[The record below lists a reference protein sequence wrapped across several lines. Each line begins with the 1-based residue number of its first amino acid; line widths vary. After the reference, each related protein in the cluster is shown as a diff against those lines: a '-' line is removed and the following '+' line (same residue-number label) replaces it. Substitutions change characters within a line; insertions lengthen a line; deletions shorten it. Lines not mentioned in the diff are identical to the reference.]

1 MISCQKCEFKILP
14 KMRFALVK
22 NFCPSCGGTLLS
34 EADSQEVNGI
44 NKRLQSQEFMISLSN
59 QLNKDLIQ
67 NLIYDLSIF
76 IKFDLQKEQSRNSLE
91 LMAQDEINSS
101 RSEEEEEEGR
111 VKKNLRP
118 ISRTDSSGQSRSVKS
133 RDIQAF
139 KRALEGDEDLDEDSD
154 DEDEE
159 GESEIDPSEDDDD
172 RVKRLKKLY
181 ASSPTLK
188 RFSGISRS
196 E

>member
-34 EADSQEVNGI
+34 DLDSQEI
-44 NKRLQSQEFMISLSN
+44 NAINRKLQAQEFMVSLSN
-59 QLNKDLIQ
+59 QLNKDLVQ
-67 NLIYDLSIF
+67 TLIYDLSIF
-76 IKFDLQKEQSRNSLE
+76 IKFDLQKEQSRAFAEFNSQEESPPSLTSE
-91 LMAQDEINSS
+91 GDED
-101 RSEEEEEEGR
+101 RPR
-111 VKKNLRP
+111 KNLRP
-118 ISRTDSSGQSRSVKS
+118 ISRAESSGQPQPVHS

-139 KRALEGDEDLDEDSD
+139 RKAIVGDDDGESDDMEDLEDEPSD
-154 DEDEE
+154 DED
-159 GESEIDPSEDDDD
+159 SDD
-172 RVKRLKKLY
+172 RVKRLKKVY

-188 RFSGISRS
+188 KFGGISRS